1 MSLVKA
7 RNENADKI
15 IVERKKATLDDTINN
30 ILQASNAQNE
40 GFISTLKTNEINSS
54 IDEEAKETE
63 KATEEKED
71 ILNSYINEIKEKN
84 VQNDDY
90 VENTS
95 PDEEISDV
103 EEKEF
108 DEEDFFNSI
117 DDM

>member
-1 MSLVKA
+1 M
-7 RNENADKI
+7 
-15 IVERKKATLDDTINN
+15 
-30 ILQASNAQNE
+30 
-40 GFISTLKTNEINSS
+40 
-54 IDEEAKETE
+54 KETE
-63 KATEEKED
+63 KATEEKEN

-90 VENTS
+90 IENTK

-108 DEEDFFNSI
+108 DEEEFFNSI